1 MESNLKQSFYERRKR
16 LFNETEDNSEDEIFS
31 DELYN
36 PDTKRKKGK
45 SKKINSN
52 SQFQT
57 LKEMR
62 MMKRF
67 NNKENV
73 TLSQDQL
80 DFAKKVI
87 ELKNPENLKK
97 NNFNDLVLSNEEN
110 FSLNGKPTEFGNEVI
125 TFFATLCSSE
135 YKIIKNDQDTF
146 SLQVLI
152 EKNEK
157 EKFKFRLDFYKNG
170 KNEYVDYTPI
180 VTSFNLKGED
190 QIFLEELEIHKED
203 LGKMM
208 KRLLVYKF
216 D

>member
-1 MESNLKQSFYERRKR
+1 MDSQVKQAFYERRKR
-16 LFNETEDNSEDEIFS
+16 LFNEIEHNSEDEVLN

-36 PDTKRKKGK
+36 PETKRKKGK
-45 SKKINSN
+45 SKKITST

-67 NNKENV
+67 NNKENI

-87 ELKNPENLKK
+87 EQKIPENLNK
-97 NNFNDLVLSNEEN
+97 NNLSDLVLSNEGN
-110 FSLNGKPTEFGNEVI
+110 FSLIGKTSELGNEI
-125 TFFATLCSSE
+125 LNFLATLCSCE
-135 YKIIKNDQDTF
+135 YKIIKNDSDIF
-146 SLQVLI
+146 SLQVILD
-152 EKNEK
+152 KNEK
-157 EKFKFRLDFYKNG
+157 EKMKFILDFYKIYNI
-170 KNEYVDYTPI
+170 EYVDYTPQI
-180 VTSFNLKGED
+180 TSFKLKGED